1 MPEFEFIDDVQV
13 VLKDLLDR
21 FSADVESALRRV
33 KLGTQAGKII
43 ETIDTM
49 YERMR
54 GHLYDRAERLIA
66 IVGRR
71 HTFLILNAGGSVL
84 AGLIDQLTGQLC
96 NGVEVRL
103 TPTTPSGPKD
113 HNILRSSYP
122 YRPNPAYNKYRP
134 APSSP
139 IFTYSRKKVVPVP
152 APVILGE
159 GPGPKPIP
167 VKAKVNLSKKWNVG
181 VWDTENIWAASE
193 NWEDLMLHLAYKDRL
208 DAEKVQK
215 AKEVAKG
222 GAKGKGKA

>member
-1 MPEFEFIDDVQV
+1 MPELEFIDDLQV

-43 ETIDTM
+43 ETIDTT

-84 AGLIDQLTGQLC
+84 AGLIDQLTGQLY
-96 NGVEVRL
+96 EVARC
-103 TPTTPSGPKD
+103 GEA
-113 HNILRSSYP
+113 RYP

-167 VKAKVNLSKKWNVG
+167 VKAKVNLSKKWNDG